1 MKPVGKSGLR
11 RWLSRRQRND
21 PQSSSLFLLWEARM
35 AKFNIE
41 LRTESHVS
49 ETLEVEMKD
58 LTALRVEVARFVG
71 EMLREH
77 ASQIWADEDWR
88 IDVTDQKG
96 LILYIMQIQAMCS
109 PATKQ

>member
-1 MKPVGKSGLR
+1 
-11 RWLSRRQRND
+11 
-21 PQSSSLFLLWEARM
+21 M

-49 ETLEVEMKD
+49 ETLVVEMDD

-77 ASQIWADEDWR
+77 ANEIWADEDWR
-88 IDVTDQKG
+88 IDVTDHNG
-96 LILYIMQIQAMCS
+96 LILYIMQIQAMCA
-109 PATKQ
+109 PVTKRP